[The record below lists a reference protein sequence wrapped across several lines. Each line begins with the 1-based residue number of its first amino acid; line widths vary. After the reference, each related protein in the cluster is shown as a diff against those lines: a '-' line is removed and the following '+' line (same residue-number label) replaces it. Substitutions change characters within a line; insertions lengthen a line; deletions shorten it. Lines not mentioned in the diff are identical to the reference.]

1 MSFSWRQSSLSSRE
15 GNQELTA
22 RARAI
27 HPMPMGPERSSLA
40 AIRRNRRKEQHRLPC
55 ASILWR
61 SGLSM
66 NRPVRC
72 PPFRVSGRRGTL
84 KRGHQTGRSVCARSL
99 VSMRFQKE
107 RAAFRRPGKPQ
118 GVLKSQEPVSG
129 QSACSAFRVTIGPR
143 HLADDRRRGSLQTGF
158 HSDSLRSFVCL
169 TASGAGRS
177 PAGLA
182 GDASVAA
189 SSSGKTTMAMRRL
202 LARPSGVSLSATG

>member
-1 MSFSWRQSSLSSRE
+1 MCVHTLEVRAFHEPSCSVSTLQGVRAPGHAKAWTPNGAVRLRAVPGFNAVPE
-15 GNQELTA
+15 GTGGVPQAWKTS
-22 RARAI
+22 
-27 HPMPMGPERSSLA
+27 G
-40 AIRRNRRKEQHRLPC
+40 C
-55 ASILWR
+55 ASI
-61 SGLSM
+61 SGAGKWA
-66 NRPVRC
+66 VGV
-72 PPFRVSGRRGTL
+72 FRVPRY
-84 KRGHQTGRSVCARSL
+84 H
-99 VSMRFQKE
+99 
-107 RAAFRRPGKPQ
+107 
-118 GVLKSQEPVSG
+118 
-129 QSACSAFRVTIGPR
+129 GPR